1 MNNLLQDFRFAI
13 RLLLKQ
19 PGHTAVAV
27 IVLGLGIGATTVIFS
42 VINAMLLRPLPY
54 PDSQRIVLLS
64 ESSPSQGLEFKALSY
79 PNFIDWRDR
88 SQVFESVGA
97 FRERGFVLT
106 EVDEP
111 ERVEGAS
118 VSADTF
124 KVLGVQPMLGRLFL
138 PEEDQPGGNPV
149 VILGHGL
156 WQRRFGADRNILDQT
171 VIVQGQK
178 RTVVGVMP
186 PDFKFPNVGEMWV
199 PLALSSARESRDAHN
214 LIALA
219 RLKEGV
225 SVEQARAEMQTIAAE
240 LEKQYPANN
249 SGSTALLMPYHEVL
263 VRDLKQL
270 LMILLAA
277 VGAVLLIVCANT
289 ASLLLARAVGREKEI
304 AVRLALGATRGR
316 LIRQLLTESTLL
328 ALAGGLVGI
337 GLAYLGVE
345 LILALIAIPLPFW
358 LRIGIDWQVLGFTL
372 IVSVLTGIIFGLA
385 PALQAS
391 NPHLSETLK
400 EGTKGSVSVGGRSR
414 LGSLLV
420 VFEMALCVILLIAAG
435 LVIESFLR
443 LKNVDTGYDP
453 TNVLTVYLGLSPA
466 KYPQAPERVNFFQ
479 EVVNRTN
486 SLPGV
491 ISSGGI
497 SNLPLGTVPW
507 GKGFTIEG
515 QAAPETEA
523 LPIAHYRVVTLD
535 YLKTMGI
542 TLLSGREFNEQDAGN
557 APGVA
562 IISETMANQ
571 YWPDGNAIGQRIRFG
586 RPGDKNAAV
595 VTIVGV
601 VEDVKNDGLDSLVK
615 PCVYVPHAQDPVGFM
630 TLVVRSA
637 SDPRGL
643 VNPVRQEVRALD
655 KDLPLYNVK
664 TMQQI
669 VTENYWQKR
678 FSTTMLSIF
687 AAIALILAS
696 VGVYGVISYSVR
708 RRKHEIG
715 VRMAL
720 GAQPRDVLALVV
732 KQGMILAAVGVVI
745 GLIGAGILSRLLS
758 NLLFGVSAT
767 DPVIFIAAPGALVLV
782 AFISTFIPAYSATKV
797 DPMLALRAEK

>member
-19 PGHTAVAV
+19 PSHTAVAV
-27 IVLGLGIGATTVIFS
+27 IVLALGIGATTVIFS
-42 VINAMLLRPLPY
+42 VVNAMLLRPLPY
-54 PDSQRIVLLS
+54 KDSERIVLLS
-64 ESSPSQGLEFKALSY
+64 ESAPSQGLEFKALSY
-79 PNFIDWRDR
+79 PNFADWRDR
-88 SQVFESVGA
+88 SQVFDSIGA

-106 EVDEP
+106 EVDDP

-124 KVLGVQPMLGRLFL
+124 KVLDVQPMLGRLFL

-149 VILGHGL
+149 VILGYGL

-186 PDFKFPNVGEMWV
+186 PDFKFPNVGEIWV
-199 PLALSSARESRDAHN
+199 PLALNAARESRDAHN
-214 LIALA
+214 LIALG
-219 RLKEGV
+219 RLKAGV
-225 SVEQARAEMQTIAAE
+225 SVEQARSEMQTIASA
-240 LEKQYPANN
+240 LEQQYPANN
-249 SGSTALLMPYHEVL
+249 AGSTALLMPYHEVL
-263 VRDLKQL
+263 VRDMKQL
-270 LMILLAA
+270 LLILLAA

-328 ALAGGLVGI
+328 ALAGGLVGV

-345 LILALIAIPLPFW
+345 LIHALIAIPLPFW

-372 IVSVLTGIIFGLA
+372 VVSILTGIIFGLA

-420 VFEMALCVILLIAAG
+420 VVEMALCVILLIAAG
-435 LVIESFLR
+435 LVIQSFLR

-466 KYPQAPERVNFFQ
+466 KYAQPVQRVNFFQ
-479 EVVNRTN
+479 EVVNRTS

-491 ISSGGI
+491 VSCGAI
-497 SNLPLGTVPW
+497 SNLPLGNIPW
-507 GKGFTIEG
+507 GKGITIEG
-515 QAAPETEA
+515 RPAPDSEA
-523 LPIAHYRVVTLD
+523 LPITHYRVVTLS
-535 YLKTMGI
+535 YFQTMGI
-542 TLLSGREFNEQDAGN
+542 TLLSGREFNEQDTGN
-557 APGVA
+557 APGVV

-571 YWPDGNAIGQRIRFG
+571 YWPDGDSIGKRIRFG
-586 RPGDKNAAV
+586 RPSDNAPV
-595 VTIVGV
+595 VTVVGV

-615 PCVYVPHAQDPVGFM
+615 PCVYIPHAQDPVGFM
-630 TLVVRSA
+630 TLVARTA
-637 SDPRGL
+637 SDPHSL
-643 VNPVRQEVRALD
+643 INPVKQEVRALD
-655 KDLPLYNVK
+655 KDLPLVNVK
-664 TMQQI
+664 TMQQL

-732 KQGMILAAVGVVI
+732 KQGMVLAAVGVVI
-745 GLIGAGILSRLLS
+745 GLIGAGILSRLMS
-758 NLLFGVSAT
+758 SLLFGVSAT
-767 DPVIFIAAPGALVLV
+767 DPVIFIIAPGALVLV
-782 AFISTFIPAYSATKV
+782 AFISTFIPAYGATKV